1 MRIKKINDFFS
12 RFGTWQIRNRLPILF
27 VILVVTIAGFL
38 GLSRLVV
45 TSDID
50 EWFEDSEEIKR
61 NSDLYEEK
69 FGNEDMVMILVEAD
83 DVFDPE
89 VLAMIRDLGTE
100 LLEKVPY
107 ARDIYSLTDMSIA
120 FGDEEGIEIVNP
132 FEDGIPD
139 DPAELAAKKEYIMS
153 RESLVNM
160 LVSDDCGET
169 WLILRLNNY
178 ETANEYAEMLLVGK
192 AAKEVLSGE
201 KWQSPA
207 YTLKPT
213 GMAYTETEEAE
224 VVEKEASIRVITGFI
239 VVFICLVVFTRS
251 LRGVIVPVLATLG
264 GIGTV
269 LGFEGHLGIHAD
281 SNLITLPVLLSMA
294 LAIGYAIHLINMFK
308 IRFRESGSREKAVVE
323 AVGETGW
330 PILFTAVTTIAS
342 LLSFLAAG
350 IVSLRWLGATSAL
363 TVLAVY
369 LYVVFLI
376 PPLFSFGKDRT
387 KQPAEPG
394 QAEKKAAG
402 KPAAAETPKRAGT
415 GGTDAW
421 FRRFG
426 EKLLKTGTP
435 LLVISFIVIAAFIP
449 GLFRMSVNMEYFSIM
464 GKKIPYIQR
473 LDQIRQTKLG
483 SLYSY
488 TVMIRYDELD
498 AFLEGGRMKNLDALA
513 EKLSGLS
520 MTKVSGTKGRVSSVT
535 KVVKEMNRVFN
546 GDDPAWYRIPDT
558 REELAE
564 LILFCDSDSVHEN
577 LDEDFST
584 AVLQVEIMNWDG
596 NKITD
601 DMAKAKV
608 FAGEL
613 FPDADCSIIGMVA
626 NFAAMNGKIVYG
638 ELKSF
643 SGSFV
648 IILILLSLVFAGLST
663 GLIGMIPNIAPVV
676 ILGGIMGYTG
686 TPLDMLTM
694 TIMPMVLGI
703 AVDDTIHFISR
714 IKIELE
720 RTGSYRDAVLDSFRA
735 LGKTLGMTTVIL
747 CAMFVVYVMS
757 PVAMLSRMGLYSI
770 IGLGSAL
777 LADYILTPLLIFALK
792 PLGKETRENGEN
804 GAASG
809 SA

>member
-1 MRIKKINDFFS
+1 MQIEKINNFFS
-12 RFGTWQIRNRLPILF
+12 RFGAWQIRRRRPIL
-27 VILVVTIAGFL
+27 IIALLVSIAGFL
-38 GLSRLVV
+38 GLPRLVV

-50 EWFEDSEEIKR
+50 DWFEDSEELKR
-61 NSDLYEEK
+61 NSDIYKEK
-69 FGNEDMVMILVEAD
+69 FGNEDAVMILVEAD

-89 VLAMIRDLGTE
+89 VLVMIRDLGGE

-107 ARDIYSLTDMSIA
+107 ARDVYSLTDMSIA
-120 FGDEEGIEIVNP
+120 FGNEEGIEIVNP
-132 FEDGIPD
+132 FENGIPA

-160 LVSDDCGET
+160 LVSDDYRET

-178 ETANEYAEMLLVGK
+178 EAANEYEEMLLAGK
-192 AAKEVLSGE
+192 AAQEVLSNE
-201 KWQSPA
+201 KWRNPK

-224 VVEKEASIRVITGFI
+224 VINRETSIRVTAGFI
-239 VVFICLVVFTRS
+239 VIFICLIIFTRS

-269 LGFEGHLGIHAD
+269 LGFEGHLGIRAD
-281 SNLITLPVLLSMA
+281 SNLITLPVLLAMA
-294 LAIGYAIHLINMFK
+294 LAIGYAIHLINMF
-308 IRFRESGSREKAVVE
+308 RAGFRESGKRGEALIKAV
-323 AVGETGW
+323 AETGW

-350 IVSLRWLGATSAL
+350 IVPLRWLGVTSAL
-363 TVLAVY
+363 TVLSVY
-369 LYVVFLI
+369 LYVIFLI
-376 PPLFSFGKDRT
+376 PPLFSFGEDRT
-387 KQPAEPG
+387 KRPAEPAR
-394 QAEKKAAG
+394 QAAEKPASAAG
-402 KPAAAETPKRAGT
+402 SPRKRIRGGT
-415 GGTDAW
+415 GMADAW
-421 FRRFG
+421 FYRFG
-426 EKLLKTGTP
+426 EKLLKAKTP

-449 GLFRMSVNMEYFSIM
+449 GLFKMSVNMEYFSIM

-473 LDQIRQTKLG
+473 LDQIMRTKLG

-488 TVMIRYDELD
+488 TVMINYAELD
-498 AFLEGGRMKNLDALA
+498 AFLEPERMKNLDILV
-513 EKLSGLS
+513 EQLGGLS
-520 MTKVSGTKGRVSSVT
+520 LTKVSGTKGRVGSVT

-596 NKITD
+596 NKIVD
-601 DMAKAKV
+601 DMEQAKV
-608 FAGEL
+608 FARKL
-613 FPDADCSIIGMVA
+613 FPDADCSVIGMVA
-626 NFAAMNGKIVYG
+626 DFAAMNSKIVYG

-643 SGSFV
+643 SGSFI

-663 GLIGMIPNIAPVV
+663 GLIGMIPNIAPVI

-714 IKIELE
+714 IKVELE
-720 RTGSYRDAVLDSFRA
+720 RTGSYRDAILNSFRA
-735 LGKTLGMTTVIL
+735 IGKTLGMTTVVL
-747 CAMFVVYVMS
+747 CAMFIVYMIS
-757 PVAMLSRMGLYSI
+757 PVAMLGRMGLYSI

-777 LADYILTPLLIFALK
+777 LADYILTPLLIVALK
-792 PLGKETRENGEN
+792 PLGKETRKEGGN
-804 GAASG
+804 SG
-809 SA
+809 DA